1 MAIIII
7 LPCSYVTVQYPLE
20 KIESHLLDP
29 PLESDRPPVSCLIDY
44 VSHARLTDSSE
55 NGLGRSMGGDRLC
68 YTCTN
73 QHRPTVSMNLREA
86 VT

>member
-7 LPCSYVTVQYPLE
+7 LPCSCVIVQYPLE

-29 PLESDRPPVSCLIDY
+29 PLESDQPPVSCLIDY

-55 NGLGRSMGGDRLC
+55 NGLGRSMGGVDRLC

-73 QHRPTVSMNLREA
+73 QPVSMNLREA

>member
-7 LPCSYVTVQYPLE
+7 LPCSCVIVQYPLE

-29 PLESDRPPVSCLIDY
+29 PLESDQPPVSCLIVY

-55 NGLGRSMGGDRLC
+55 NGLSRSMGGVDRLC

-73 QHRPTVSMNLREA
+73 QPVSMNLREA